1 MVVEEP
7 AGLEP
12 SARSYAAHGLWYD
25 AMAVAPDDFRAKMLR
40 EVGLGKVFDGPSPN

>member
-12 SARSYAAHGLWYD
+12 SAQSYAAHGLWYD
-25 AMAVAPDDFRAKMLR
+25 AIAMAPDDFRDDLLR
-40 EVGLGKVFDGPSPN
+40 EVGLGEILDRPLPD